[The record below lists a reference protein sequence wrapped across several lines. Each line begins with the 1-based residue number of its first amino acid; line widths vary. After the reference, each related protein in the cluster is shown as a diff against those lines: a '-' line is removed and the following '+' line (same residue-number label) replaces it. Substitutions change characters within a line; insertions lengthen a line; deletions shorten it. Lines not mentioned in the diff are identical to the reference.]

1 MSGLFA
7 CPRLSRART
16 GANVADVA
24 PSARAHVNALTG
36 ASRASHGH
44 PLTGSR
50 PRTLS
55 PLGRGSTKP
64 VQGRTARGWVPIP
77 TRALKPPATVTGAP
91 RGIPSCG
98 ARAWRATVCPVRHGS
113 ARFGTVRHG
122 LPRCPK
128 CPVRERELEGQSKTT
143 TVKGLTNPFFFF
155 TVKHVANPSGG
166 AHAPAASS
174 PDDKPHT
181 GSADCSAHSNHRP
194 GPQ

>member
-155 TVKHVANPSGG
+155 YSKARGEP
-166 AHAPAASS
+166 
-174 PDDKPHT
+174 
-181 GSADCSAHSNHRP
+181 
-194 GPQ
+194 